1 MCNQKTVTM
10 YRMSTRKRRAL
21 LMYMYVHLRINNV
34 WPFSY
39 AYDIQIVW
47 HIHTLSAAVNFP
59 MGGSLRVRPFSLD
72 FQTKEHT
79 KKHTTKQI

>member
-39 AYDIQIVW
+39 AYDIQIV
-47 HIHTLSAAVNFP
+47 
-59 MGGSLRVRPFSLD
+59 
-72 FQTKEHT
+72 
-79 KKHTTKQI
+79 